1 MTKLSKNF
9 TDSEFACPC
18 CNGGIVSEILID
30 KLQQL
35 RDKIG
40 EPIFIT
46 SGYRCKA
53 YNKKIDG
60 YSKSPH
66 LLGKAVDITV
76 AYISPIALASMARHI
91 DNIRLGIYPN
101 HLHVDIVPPS
111 PSKYWLVKKY
121 GKKPIY
127 SGNEK
132 NLAKF
137 LKDNL

>member
-1 MTKLSKNF
+1 MTKLSKDF
-9 TDSEFACPC
+9 HDYEFSCPC
-18 CNGGIVSEILID
+18 CDKNKVAGELVA

-40 EPIFIT
+40 QPIHIT
-46 SGYRCKA
+46 SGYRCVVE
-53 YNKKIDG
+53 NKKVG
-60 YSKSPH
+60 GHSKSPH
-66 LLGKAVDITV
+66 ILGKGVDIQVEYLT
-76 AYISPIALASMARHI
+76 PIALASITRHI

-101 HLHVDIVPPS
+101 HLHIDIMPPS
-111 PSKYWLVKKY
+111 PSKYWLVKSY

-127 SGNEK
+127 SGSEK